1 MPNAEAGMKR
11 IEVLIKDAELPE
23 EAEPMARLTLSTG
36 SLVELT
42 LTEWRELIAKLE
54 LGGKK

>member
-1 MPNAEAGMKR
+1 MKR

-54 LGGKK
+54 LGGKHD